1 MRLNLNDEKFV
12 NSIVYHNMAYCFNHA
27 CPKANT
33 CFRHIAAKMKKPDM
47 KYGNTIFPDA
57 LQDGKCE
64 FFIRPRIIKAAWG
77 FHSLFDKV
85 RHQDV
90 DSVRCWTMG
99 ILGGKTSYYRYHRGE
114 KLLTPEQQEAINELF
129 EEKGYSK
136 PSFDHYK
143 ESIDFTDKEVSNS
156 FTE

>member
-1 MRLNLNDEKFV
+1 
-12 NSIVYHNMAYCFNHA
+12 
-27 CPKANT
+27 
-33 CFRHIAAKMKKPDM
+33 
-47 KYGNTIFPDA
+47 
-57 LQDGKCE
+57 
-64 FFIRPRIIKAAWG
+64 
-77 FHSLFDKV
+77 
-85 RHQDV
+85 
-90 DSVRCWTMG
+90 MG

-129 EEKGYSK
+129 EEKGYCK